1 MLAVFIKIPCIFIN
15 SYLIGRKQRT
25 KINFFCSAF
34 AEILFGVPR
43 GSILGP
49 LIFNIY
55 ICAVTFILKMV
66 TLTLL
71 IMLMTIHR
79 MGSFKKYVRSKLPV
93 FDHPPPFPSL
103 IRSCSFYMYF
113 FHRVNVHI
121 GLTPT
126 PVRFT
131 SLFKPPHL
139 CTTNVLFE

>member
-25 KINFFCSAF
+25 KLNFFCSAF

-79 MGSFKKYVRSKLPV
+79 MGSFKKYIRSNLPV
-93 FDHPPPFPSL
+93 FDPPPLFVL
-103 IRSCSFYMYF
+103 
-113 FHRVNVHI
+113 
-121 GLTPT
+121 L
-126 PVRFT
+126 RFL
-131 SLFKPPHL
+131 SPPPPHL
-139 CTTNVLFE
+139 CTKNVLFEWPLCLFIRPWFCNF